1 MLGFISIILVG
12 LFVTLMN
19 LISLSELSESFGSY
33 QKESAQTNL
42 ILSIDQDVSELH
54 RYILIYSQT
63 GTSSAYAQLN
73 NFYIQL
79 QENIKKLT
87 EKSNRTKDSQQLN
100 SQLLESVDRFGEK
113 IESLQN
119 QYQYRDKLVN
129 KQLIN
134 LFSSIDALMS
144 NLVSNFS
151 SARQQSTLYQ
161 LWLTKNNVAKAEILA
176 AQYFVNHE
184 YGLKKKVENNLQS
197 ARERLQAIN
206 LTSNK
211 SVKNEIKNLLKLIDQ
226 TKFIFHQSVQADRDY
241 LFLVNIVIAGESAEL
256 ITLSETLK
264 KLSLEE
270 QALLSSTAEEKIT
283 FNKTVMAYAY
293 LFSAIIAVLIA
304 VFTGRMISKSIKSIT
319 HTFNLLAKGESVTEI
334 PGAQR
339 EDEIGSLARA
349 ANVFHQTNE
358 HTKYLLAESKE
369 IADQLNKK
377 TLDLETKNDA
387 LTNFTHVVSHDL
399 KTPIRGIAE
408 LSEWVVEDL
417 GTDIPEKVKINLERI
432 QSRVVRMEKLIE
444 DLLDYSKQGNVSNV
458 KTHIDPTDLIN
469 EIIDLQVIPP
479 GFDVNVS
486 CEMAPF
492 DSAKVPLQVSIRN
505 ILSNAIQHHDKKTGS
520 ITIDCY
526 DQDDFHVFE
535 IADDGPGISVAAQ
548 DRIFLLFQKL
558 DASKKTSGLG
568 LAFAK
573 RLVEAHGGYI
583 ELESNPKKVRGAI
596 FRIFWPLT

>member
-19 LISLSELSESFGSY
+19 LISLSELSKSFSSY
-33 QKESAQTNL
+33 QKESTQTNL
-42 ILSIDQDVSELH
+42 MLSIDQDVSELH

-63 GTSSAYAQLN
+63 GTSSAYGQLN

-87 EKSNRTKDSQQLN
+87 QNTSTTNDSKQLN

-113 IESLQN
+113 IESLQT

-264 KLSLEE
+264 KHSLEE
-270 QALLSSTAEEKIT
+270 QALLSSTAEEKIN
-283 FNKTVMAYAY
+283 FNKTVMTYAY

-304 VFTGRMISKSIKSIT
+304 VFTGRVISKSIKSIT

-334 PGAQR
+334 PGVQR

-583 ELESNPKKVRGAI
+583 ELESNPKKGRGAI